1 MSTSQEQF
9 QRDCKTGDIVLCSGT
24 RWFSYIIEWFL
35 NSPISHVGF
44 VYRDARSNEIFIL
57 ESIFNTG
64 VVLTPINEFFS
75 RYKSGDYSAIYTR
88 KLDVNRNQH
97 FNDTIKHIL
106 KTVRNKKYDFV
117 SQNRCQEQRDISPFD
132 WIKFLKETVSNEI
145 VTNEYQQTG
154 EFVCS
159 ALVAFC
165 FIKLGILDENIQWST
180 ITPDLFSSKSNVLDF
195 KQKLGSDILLQI

>member
-1 MSTSQEQF
+1 MLKKYLKINMSTSQEQF

-57 ESIFNTG
+57 ESKFETG

-88 KLDVNRNQH
+88 KLDINRNQH

-106 KTVRNKKYDFV
+106 KTVRNKKYDT
-117 SQNRCQEQRDISPFD
+117 SPFD
-132 WIKFLKETVSNEI
+132 WIKI
-145 VTNEYQQTG
+145 ITNEYQQTG

-165 FIKLGILDENIQWST
+165 LIKLGVLDEKMEWST

>member
-1 MSTSQEQF
+1 MLKKYLKINMSTSQEQF

-57 ESIFNTG
+57 ESKFETG

-88 KLDVNRNQH
+88 KLDINRNQH

-106 KTVRNKKYDFV
+106 KTVRNKKYDT
-117 SQNRCQEQRDISPFD
+117 SPFD
-132 WIKFLKETVSNEI
+132 WIKI

-195 KQKLGSDILLQI
+195 KQKLGNNVLIKL